1 MITAMAKVL
10 PDEWGRTK
18 HSCQTVTALGV
29 VQFDPGCVDV
39 KAKLIVLTGVVC
51 KK

>member
-1 MITAMAKVL
+1 MITATAAVL
-10 PDEWGRTK
+10 PGQGGRT
-18 HSCQTVTALGV
+18 STAACSHCPGL